1 MAVALRHWRHFEPTE
16 RRAASGQVKIMWRR
30 VRKGGGGDS
39 EREGTVEIN
48 SLKKRA
54 KKHCYHGM
62 LWKRDLEARQ
72 YDFLLSSKSTQGE

>member
-1 MAVALRHWRHFEPTE
+1 MEAFRTNREKSSKW
-16 RRAASGQVKIMWRR
+16 SGENNVEKSEKR
-30 VRKGGGGDS
+30 GGGDS